1 MGSRTSAEVT
11 QRAREKLHNFFRLID
26 EDDTSAATQSVKTLA
41 GALGLNDGDMGRM
54 RNRNLVN
61 SITSWRKIFGAFP
74 WVSRDKVKVADHLV
88 EREVLCK
95 FCYQANSRTGVLD
108 AIASTLRAHEKTKT
122 HMKLAGGKN
131 VPSQSAAQSG
141 AKRKRDSE
149 GRQVR

>member
-74 WVSRDKVKVADHLV
+74 GVSRLTLLV
-88 EREVLCK
+88 
-95 FCYQANSRTGVLD
+95 
-108 AIASTLRAHEKTKT
+108 
-122 HMKLAGGKN
+122 
-131 VPSQSAAQSG
+131 
-141 AKRKRDSE
+141 RD
-149 GRQVR
+149 GL